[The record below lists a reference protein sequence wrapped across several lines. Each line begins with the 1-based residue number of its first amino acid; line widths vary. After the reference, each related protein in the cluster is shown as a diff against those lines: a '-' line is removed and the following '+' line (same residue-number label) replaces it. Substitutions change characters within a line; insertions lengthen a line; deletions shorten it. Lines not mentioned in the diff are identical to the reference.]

1 LGLGDVSKAQG
12 RVHGLLYSN
21 SNSNSSRRRRRRRR
35 RMRYGGKQTKGLKSC
50 GLYNEF

>member
-12 RVHGLLYSN
+12 RVHRLLYSN

-35 RMRYGGKQTKGLKSC
+35 IRYRGKQIKGLKSC
-50 GLYNEF
+50 GPYNEF